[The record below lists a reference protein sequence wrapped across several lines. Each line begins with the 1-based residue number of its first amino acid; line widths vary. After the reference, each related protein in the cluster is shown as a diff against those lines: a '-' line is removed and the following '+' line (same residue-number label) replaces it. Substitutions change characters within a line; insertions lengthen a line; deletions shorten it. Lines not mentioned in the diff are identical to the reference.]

1 MFNTLQNIQI
11 DHWDGLK
18 SEFILAIIFI
28 QKHVKSIVSGLK
40 CCDSFKEL

>member
-18 SEFILAIIFI
+18 WEFILAIIFI
-28 QKHVKSIVSGLK
+28 QNM
-40 CCDSFKEL
+40 